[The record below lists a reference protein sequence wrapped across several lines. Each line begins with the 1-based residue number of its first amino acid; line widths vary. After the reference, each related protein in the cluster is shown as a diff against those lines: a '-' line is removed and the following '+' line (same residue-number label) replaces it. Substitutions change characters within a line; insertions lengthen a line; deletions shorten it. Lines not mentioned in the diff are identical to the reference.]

1 MHARLEL
8 QERRCRMEASV
19 RDTKTKEYNERL
31 REMLMVG
38 IEQMERGETEDADIV
53 FERLLKK
60 YRSMSVSG

>member
-1 MHARLEL
+1 
-8 QERRCRMEASV
+8 MEASV